1 MLGTLIIGVY
11 VILCIFTVTCLIN
24 EQIDLRIKETN
35 DYIDVEWFEIPVNTY
50 RYSQEYYSDSPEI
63 ILAALRLHIQKAKQF
78 DSNQQLNTS
87 IIRYLPRSSN

>member
-50 RYSQEYYSDSPEI
+50 
-63 ILAALRLHIQKAKQF
+63 
-78 DSNQQLNTS
+78 
-87 IIRYLPRSSN
+87 